1 VFRPDGAPLHQSEVL
16 NDPPAWHAVDVGQ
29 NQGSSFLA
37 REYLVAARGASFGKA
52 ETCYG
57 CAVRLCVIGTGYVG
71 LVTGTCFA
79 ATGQRV
85 VCVDKDASKIER
97 LKRFEIPIYEPGLEE
112 MVRENANA
120 GRLTFATDLASA
132 VRDVDL
138 AFIAVGTPPTHDGE
152 ADLSAVFAVAQE
164 LATHAAHDL
173 VIVNKSTVP
182 VGTNAQVQKL
192 VADAQHEIQVA
203 SNPEFLK
210 EGGAIDDFMYPDRIV
225 IGVRPGHDRARRLL
239 SRVYHPLN
247 LSNTKIVWMNPES
260 AELTKYAANT
270 MLAMRISFMNELAV
284 LCEEVGADVQS
295 VRLGVGSDPRIG
307 SQFLHSGPGYGGSCF
322 PKDVKA
328 LVATARRH
336 GIELELAD
344 ATNRVNVR
352 HRSFLV
358 RKLKRHFGG
367 ELAGRRIA
375 IWGLAFKPGTDDVRE
390 SPSITTI
397 EFLLNEGCEVVAHDP
412 EAMANIKELFGEKVE
427 LVDDAYD
434 AVEGADAL
442 MLLTEWR
449 EYQYPEFERIR
460 DLMRTPTVFDG
471 RNIWVTYKLAD
482 QGFQY
487 SGVGIH
493 ADSP

>member
-1 VFRPDGAPLHQSEVL
+1 V
-16 NDPPAWHAVDVGQ
+16 
-29 NQGSSFLA
+29 
-37 REYLVAARGASFGKA
+37 K
-52 ETCYG
+52 
-57 CAVRLCVIGTGYVG
+57 LCVIGTGYVG

-97 LKRFEIPIYEPGLEE
+97 LQRFEIPIYEPGLEE
-112 MVRENANA
+112 MVKEQAEA
-120 GRLTFATDLASA
+120 GRLTFATDLAAA

-152 ADLSAVFAVAQE
+152 ADLGAVFAVAQS
-164 LATHAAHDL
+164 LAEHATHDL
-173 VIVNKSTVP
+173 VIVMKSTVP

-192 VADAQHEIQVA
+192 VADAKHDIQVA

-210 EGGAIDDFMYPDRIV
+210 EGGAISDFMYPDRIV
-225 IGVRPGHDRARRLL
+225 IGVRPGHDRARRLME
-239 SRVYHPLN
+239 RVYHPLN
-247 LSNTKIVWMNPES
+247 LSSTRIVWMNPES
-260 AELTKYAANT
+260 AEVTKYAANT

-295 VRLGVGSDPRIG
+295 VRMGVGSDPRIG
-307 SQFLHSGPGYGGSCF
+307 PQFLHAGPGYGGSCF

-328 LVATARRH
+328 LVAVARRH

-352 HRSFLV
+352 HRSFVV
-358 RKLKRHFGG
+358 RKLKKHFGS
-367 ELAGRRIA
+367 ELAGKRVA
-375 IWGLAFKPGTDDVRE
+375 IWGLAFKPGTDDIRE

-397 EFLLNEGCEVVAHDP
+397 EFLLKEGCEVVGHDP
-412 EAMANIKELFGEKVE
+412 EATANIKDLFGDSIT

-434 AVEGADAL
+434 AVTDADAL
-442 MLLTEWR
+442 LLLTEWR
-449 EYQYPEFERIR
+449 EYQYPEFERIGE
-460 DLMRTPTVFDG
+460 LMRTRVILDG
-471 RNIWVTYKLAD
+471 RNIWVTYKLAE

-487 SGVGIH
+487 DGVGIQP
-493 ADSP
+493 DTV

>member
-1 VFRPDGAPLHQSEVL
+1 V
-16 NDPPAWHAVDVGQ
+16 
-29 NQGSSFLA
+29 
-37 REYLVAARGASFGKA
+37 K
-52 ETCYG
+52 
-57 CAVRLCVIGTGYVG
+57 LCVVGTGYVG

-97 LKRFEIPIYEPGLEE
+97 LQRYEIPIFEPGLEE
-112 MVRENANA
+112 MVREQVDA
-120 GRLTFATDLASA
+120 GRLTFTTDLGAA

-152 ADLSAVFAVAQE
+152 ADLSAVFAVATD
-164 LATHAAHDL
+164 LADSATHDL
-173 VIVNKSTVP
+173 VIVMKSTVP

-192 VADAQHEIQVA
+192 VADSEHDIQVA

-210 EGGAIDDFMYPDRIV
+210 EGGAISDFMYPDRIV
-225 IGVRPGHDRARRLL
+225 VGIRPGHERAKRLMD
-239 SRVYHPLN
+239 RVYHPLN
-247 LSNTKIVWMNPES
+247 LSSTKIVWMNPES
-260 AELTKYAANT
+260 AEVTKYAANT

-295 VRLGVGSDPRIG
+295 VRKGVGSDPRIG
-307 SQFLHSGPGYGGSCF
+307 PQFLHAGPGYGGSCF

-328 LVATARRH
+328 LVAVARRH

-352 HRSFLV
+352 HRSFVV
-358 RKLKRHFGG
+358 RKLKKRF
-367 ELAGRRIA
+367 ENNLAGKRIA

-390 SPSITTI
+390 SPSITSI
-397 EFLLNEGCEVVAHDP
+397 EFLLNEGCDVVAHDP
-412 EAMANIKELFGEKVE
+412 EAMDNIRTLFGDSIT

-442 MLLTEWR
+442 VLLTEWR
-449 EYQYPEFERIR
+449 EYQFPEFERIR
-460 DLMRTPTVFDG
+460 ERMRTPVILDG
-471 RNIWVTYKLAD
+471 RNIWVTYKLGE

-487 SGVGIH
+487 DGVGVL
-493 ADSP
+493 ADTV

>member
-1 VFRPDGAPLHQSEVL
+1 M
-16 NDPPAWHAVDVGQ
+16 
-29 NQGSSFLA
+29 
-37 REYLVAARGASFGKA
+37 K
-52 ETCYG
+52 
-57 CAVRLCVIGTGYVG
+57 LCVIGTGYVG

-97 LKRFEIPIYEPGLEE
+97 LERGEIPIFEPGLEE
-112 MVRENANA
+112 MVLENTSA
-120 GRLTFATDLASA
+120 GRLTFSTNLAEA

-152 ADLSAVFAVAQE
+152 ADLSAVYAVAEE
-164 LATHAAHDL
+164 LAEHATHDL
-173 VIVNKSTVP
+173 VIVMKSTVP
-182 VGTNAQVQKL
+182 VGTNVQVQKL
-192 VADAQHEIQVA
+192 VDGAKHDIQVA

-210 EGGAIDDFMYPDRIV
+210 EGGAISDFMYPDRIV
-225 IGVRPGHDRARRLL
+225 IGVRPGHGRARELMT
-239 SRVYHPLN
+239 RVYHPLN

-260 AELTKYAANT
+260 AEVTKYAANT

-295 VRLGVGSDPRIG
+295 VRMGVGSDPRIG
-307 SQFLHSGPGYGGSCF
+307 PQFLHAGPGYGGSCF

-328 LVATARRH
+328 LVAVARRH

-352 HRSFLV
+352 HRSFVV
-358 RKLKRHFGG
+358 RKLKRHFGN
-367 ELAGRRIA
+367 ELPGKRIA
-375 IWGLAFKPGTDDVRE
+375 IWGLAFKPGTDDIRE

-397 EFLLNEGCEVVAHDP
+397 DFLLNEGCDVIAHDP
-412 EAMANIKELFGEKVE
+412 EAMTNIKEMFGDQITLVE
-427 LVDDAYD
+427 DAYD

-442 MLLTEWR
+442 LLLTEWR

-460 DLMRTPTVFDG
+460 QSMRTPVILDG
-471 RNIWVTYKLAD
+471 RNIWVTYNLGD
-482 QGFQY
+482 QGFEY
-487 SGVGIH
+487 AGVGIQTEG
-493 ADSP
+493 A

>member
-1 VFRPDGAPLHQSEVL
+1 M
-16 NDPPAWHAVDVGQ
+16 
-29 NQGSSFLA
+29 
-37 REYLVAARGASFGKA
+37 K
-52 ETCYG
+52 
-57 CAVRLCVIGTGYVG
+57 LCVIGTGYVG

-85 VCVDKDASKIER
+85 ICVDNDAAKIER
-97 LKRFEIPIYEPGLEE
+97 LQRYEIPIYEPGLEE
-112 MVRENANA
+112 MVKENASA
-120 GRLTFATDLASA
+120 GRLTFTTNLKEA

-152 ADLSAVFAVAQE
+152 ADLSAVFAVAKE
-164 LATHAAHDL
+164 LAKHATHDL

-192 VADAQHEIQVA
+192 VADAEFDIQVA

-210 EGGAIDDFMYPDRIV
+210 EGGAIGDFMYPDRIV
-225 IGVRPGHDRARRLL
+225 VGVRPGHDRARRLMGK
-239 SRVYHPLN
+239 VYHPLN
-247 LSNTKIVWMNPES
+247 LSSTKIVWMNPES
-260 AELTKYAANT
+260 AEVTKYAANT

-295 VRLGVGSDPRIG
+295 VRHGVGSDPRIG
-307 SQFLHSGPGYGGSCF
+307 AQFLHAGPGYGGSCF

-328 LVATARRH
+328 LVATARRV

-358 RKLKRHFGG
+358 RKLKRHFGNDLSG
-367 ELAGRRIA
+367 KRIA
-375 IWGLAFKPGTDDVRE
+375 IWGLAFKPGTDDIRE

-397 EFLLNEGCEVVAHDP
+397 EFLLNEGCEVVGHDP
-412 EAMANIKELFGEKVE
+412 EAMGNIREMFGDGVT
-427 LVDDAYD
+427 LVDEAYD
-434 AVEGADAL
+434 AVKDADAL

-449 EYQYPEFERIR
+449 EYQYPEFDRIR
-460 DLMRTPTVFDG
+460 DLMRTPVIMDG
-471 RNIWVTYKLAD
+471 RNIWVTYNLAE
-482 QGFQY
+482 QGFEY
-487 SGVGIH
+487 AGVGIQH
-493 ADSP
+493 QSA

>member
-1 VFRPDGAPLHQSEVL
+1 
-16 NDPPAWHAVDVGQ
+16 
-29 NQGSSFLA
+29 
-37 REYLVAARGASFGKA
+37 
-52 ETCYG
+52 
-57 CAVRLCVIGTGYVG
+57 VG

-85 VCVDKDASKIER
+85 VCVDKDTSKIER
-97 LKRFEIPIYEPGLEE
+97 LKRYEIPIYEPGLEE
-112 MVRENANA
+112 MVRENASA
-120 GRLTFATDLASA
+120 GRLTFSTDLAEA

-152 ADLSAVFAVAQE
+152 ADLSAVFAVAEQ
-164 LATHAAHDL
+164 LAEHATHDL
-173 VIVNKSTVP
+173 VIVMKSTVP

-192 VADAQHEIQVA
+192 VAGAKHDIQVT

-210 EGGAIDDFMYPDRIV
+210 EGGAINDFMYPDRIV
-225 IGVRPGHDRARRLL
+225 IGVRPGHHRAKQLMT
-239 SRVYHPLN
+239 RVYHPLN

-260 AELTKYAANT
+260 AEVTKYAANT

-295 VRLGVGSDPRIG
+295 VRMGVGSDPRIG
-307 SQFLHSGPGYGGSCF
+307 PQFLHAGPGYGGSCF

-328 LVATARRH
+328 LVAVARRH

-352 HRSFLV
+352 HRSFVV
-358 RKLKRHFGG
+358 RKLKRHFGND
-367 ELAGRRIA
+367 LAGKRIA
-375 IWGLAFKPGTDDVRE
+375 IWGLAFKPGTDDIRE

-397 EFLLNEGCEVVAHDP
+397 EFLLNEGCEVVGHDP
-412 EAMANIKELFGEKVE
+412 EAMANIKDLFGEQVT

-434 AVEGADAL
+434 GVEGADAL
-442 MLLTEWR
+442 LLLTEWR

-460 DLMRTPTVFDG
+460 ERMRTPVILDG
-471 RNIWVTYKLAD
+471 RNIWVTYNLGD

-487 SGVGIH
+487 AGVGIQTDG
-493 ADSP
+493 A